1 MAEETA
7 AGVAEE
13 EEVYIDLAARFEG
26 SINVALF
33 WDRVRGDLIVV
44 AQDRERGEEVRIPVD
59 PDQAA
64 EVYRHPF
71 AHASEGQI
79 VRLKGMAHN

>member
-1 MAEETA
+1 MREEKPA
-7 AGVAEE
+7 VAEAAD
-13 EEVYIDLAARFEG
+13 EVYVDLAVRFEG

-44 AQDRERGEEVRIPVD
+44 AQDRLRGEEIRIPVD
-59 PDQAA
+59 PERAA

-71 AHASEGQI
+71 AHASEGQTI
-79 VRLKGMAHN
+79 RLGSR

>member
-1 MAEETA
+1 MDETAVGTAEE
-7 AGVAEE
+7 G
-13 EEVYIDLAARFEG
+13 EVYIDLAARFEG

-59 PDQAA
+59 PDKAA

-71 AHASEGQI
+71 AHTAEGQI
-79 VRLKGMAHN
+79 VKLKRS